1 MKNLLMLISIF
12 GILTSC
18 SVSDDV
24 NPSGNMVI
32 SGSWKIKSFID
43 NNNRD
48 RTSNYTSYTF
58 DFKTSGELAVSKGS
72 TQFKGTY
79 ASMMDSGKEKFN
91 ILISTSDNTLAEIN
105 EDWILAEKSDS
116 ILRLTKSSG
125 GNGGTKT
132 LIFSK

>member
-1 MKNLLMLISIF
+1 MKNLIILLSIF
-12 GILTSC
+12 GVLTSC

-24 NPSGNMVI
+24 TPNGNLTI
-32 SGSWKIKSFID
+32 SGSWKIKSFVD

-48 RTSNYTSYTF
+48 RTSNYTSYVF
-58 DFKTSGELAVSKGS
+58 DFKSSGELAVTKGS

-79 ASMMDSGKEKFN
+79 ASVMDSGKEKFN

-105 EDWILAEKSDS
+105 EDWILAEKTDS
-116 ILRLTKSSG
+116 IMKLTKSSG